1 MPHLHRPSQ
10 VKSECD
16 MGRWGMGDAVDV
28 EGGVPWLIKQ
38 AASRMLDE
46 CFVLF
51 VDVRLANEPPPF

>member
-1 MPHLHRPSQ
+1 
-10 VKSECD
+10 
-16 MGRWGMGDAVDV
+16 MGRGGMGDAVDV